1 MSEEKKMIQFP
12 NANEAQNKILNKIK
26 EQKEKEAKAKNDQ
39 FDKEKDKEEF
49 LYLWGHFERR
59 LNKMLKDFKDD
70 LQPTGYHSMVVTVKI
85 KKDGANDDVVE
96 NFVYSDQLKLNK
108 IVEIG

>member
-1 MSEEKKMIQFP
+1 MGKKIQFP
-12 NANEAQNKILNKIK
+12 NANKAQNDILNKIA
-26 EQKEKEAKAKNDQ
+26 EQKAKEAKSKKDE

-59 LNKMLKDFKDD
+59 LNKILKDFKED

-85 KKDGANDDVVE
+85 QKDSATDDVVE

-108 IVEIG
+108 IVEI